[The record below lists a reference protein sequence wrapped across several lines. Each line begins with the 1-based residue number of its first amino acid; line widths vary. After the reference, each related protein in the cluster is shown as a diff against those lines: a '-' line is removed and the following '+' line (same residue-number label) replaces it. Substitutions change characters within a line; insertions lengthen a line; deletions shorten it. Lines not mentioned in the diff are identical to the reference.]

1 MPRKKIGEGKRY
13 PLNMRTTK
21 EMREK
26 LERAAAQSGRSLVQ
40 EVEFRLERSF
50 DREEISR
57 EMSEGREKLSREM
70 AQRFDRISKELG
82 DALNK
87 WSPQRT
93 ERRRYYVHSNK
104 INDFWRKFEASL
116 PKELE
121 SFAQPARDKLDPFR
135 RSVSEA
141 MSRWRQKF
149 EEASEEPRI
158 ESSMKKAGS
167 TQKPR
172 AKETKHAR

>member
-57 EMSEGREKLSREM
+57 EMAE
-70 AQRFDRISKELG
+70 RFDRLGKELRNYRNPG
-82 DALNK
+82 
-87 WSPQRT
+87 
-93 ERRRYYVHSNK
+93 SNA
-104 INDFWRKFEASL
+104 EPL
-116 PKELE
+116 PK
-121 SFAQPARDKLDPFR
+121 SRDKLEWR
-135 RSVSEA
+135 EVSEHWK
-141 MSRWRQKF
+141 RI
-149 EEASEEPRI
+149 EERVLAALKGWDKPETPTWASVEFPTESPVERSEEL
-158 ESSMKKAGS
+158 GS
-167 TQKPR
+167 KQKPTPG
-172 AKETKHAR
+172 AKERRNER